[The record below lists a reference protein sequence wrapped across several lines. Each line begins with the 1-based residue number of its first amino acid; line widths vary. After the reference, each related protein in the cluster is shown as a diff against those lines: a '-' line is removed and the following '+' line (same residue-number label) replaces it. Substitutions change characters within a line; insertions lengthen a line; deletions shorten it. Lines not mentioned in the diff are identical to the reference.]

1 MLILIFRLTKILLST
16 NKYPTPTRLTAAPHA
31 GGVAAGAGAL
41 VDDLLDVGRVAGV
54 LVVVGPHQRV
64 ETRHLATERR
74 GKLENK

>member
-1 MLILIFRLTKILLST
+1 MVSLCT
-16 NKYPTPTRLTAAPHA
+16 TPPPLTAAPHA

-41 VDDLLDVGRVAGV
+41 VDDLLDVGRVARV

-74 GKLENK
+74 GELKNKLK